1 MSPLARFTQRFP
13 TMKTTH
19 STERVDGAYELT
31 VNGDYFGRFMS
42 TAAADRFRK
51 LVTSGKPLDAR
62 TVALIAQARV
72 ERAERLNRAAVAAL
86 VAAA

>member
-1 MSPLARFTQRFP
+1 
-13 TMKTTH
+13 MKTTH

-51 LVTSGKPLDAR
+51 LVVASSLFTPGARPLDAR
-62 TVALIAQARV
+62 TVALVSQARM
-72 ERAERLNRAAVAAL
+72 ERAERLNRAAAAAIVAA
-86 VAAA
+86 V